1 MDKKILQLN
10 GPVNFFRLK
19 NNEKEI
25 YIFGDRH
32 NNIEIQKECNDL
44 ESFNFDK
51 YLRYFFQKNKKNV
64 DFMLETP
71 KSAYVDIY
79 KHKQNYIYIEKIRK
93 VFSDLKLNNPHYKH
107 LKIHYIDIIL
117 ETIIH
122 EPYNIINYI
131 NFYNFDY
138 SIIQL
143 ERINMLYRDQ
153 LNIIKKFK
161 NNENAEINKENILD
175 VVFYKIIVK
184 YNNKKNKKIINEYFD
199 IMCYERIKHVMTLI
213 KKLILIFKNNKLNE
227 KSIIVHVDKDK
238 ELFKQYINFK
248 YDNDKLIDKIKE
260 LHNKIRK
267 LILNIGVYTMDC
279 YFFRRFLDKEY
290 IKNTIVYVGLTHAAN
305 YLHFLVKYYNYK
317 IIEFEFIDNISSKQ
331 LENIIKKTNSYMDI
345 YKYID
350 RYDQC
355 IKIKQLFT

>member
-1 MDKKILQLN
+1 MDKKTLQLN
-10 GPVNFFRLK
+10 DPVNFFRLK

-25 YIFGDRH
+25 YIFGDVH
-32 NNIEIQKECNDL
+32 NDIKIQKECSDL

-71 KSAYVDIY
+71 KSGFTHYSKLSVNLIY
-79 KHKQNYIYIEKIRK
+79 LNKIRK
-93 VFSDLKLNNPHYKH
+93 VFSDLQLNNPYYKH
-107 LKIHYIDIIL
+107 LKIHYIDIRL
-117 ETIIH
+117 ETIID
-122 EPYNIINYI
+122 EPDNITNSI

-143 ERINMLYRDQ
+143 ERINMLYQEQ
-153 LNIIKKFK
+153 LNIIEKFK

-199 IMCYERIKHVMTLI
+199 IMCFKRIKHVMTLI
-213 KKLILIFKNNKLNE
+213 AKLILIFKNNKLNE
-227 KSIIVHVDKDK
+227 KSTMEHINKDK
-238 ELFKQYINFK
+238 ELFKQYIDYKSN
-248 YDNDKLIDKIKE
+248 NIKLINKIK
-260 LHNKIRK
+260 KIFNEMVYQIIR
-267 LILNIGVYTMDC
+267 IGSSTMDC

-290 IKNTIVYVGLTHAAN
+290 IKNTIVYVGLNHAAN

-331 LENIIKKTNSYMDI
+331 LENIIKKTNSWMDI
-345 YKYID
+345 FKYIVRD
-350 RYDQC
+350 EQC

>member
-25 YIFGDRH
+25 YIFGDYH
-32 NNIEIQKECNDL
+32 KNIEIQKECNDL

-64 DFMLETP
+64 DFMLETA
-71 KSAYVDIY
+71 KSAFTHYSKLSVNFIY
-79 KHKQNYIYIEKIRK
+79 LDKIRK
-93 VFSDLKLNNPHYKH
+93 VFSDLKLNNPHYKY
-107 LKIHYIDIIL
+107 LKIHYIDIRL

-143 ERINMLYRDQ
+143 ERINMLYQDQ
-153 LNIIKKFK
+153 LNIIEKFK

-199 IMCYERIKHVMTLI
+199 IMCYERIKHVITLI
-213 KKLILIFKNNKLNE
+213 KKLILFFKNNKLNE

-267 LILNIGVYTMDC
+267 LILIIGTYTMDC

>member
-25 YIFGDRH
+25 YIFGDMH
-32 NNIEIQKECNDL
+32 NDIKIQKECSDL

-71 KSAYVDIY
+71 KSAYVNKY
-79 KHKQNYIYIEKIRK
+79 KYDENYIYIEKIRK
-93 VFSDLKLNNPHYKH
+93 VFSDLKLNNPHYKY
-107 LKIHYIDIIL
+107 LKIHYIDIRAN
-117 ETIIH
+117 TIIQ
-122 EPYNIINYI
+122 EPLIIIHYI

-138 SIIQL
+138 SIFQL
-143 ERINMLYRDQ
+143 RKIILLYQNQ
-153 LNIIKKFK
+153 LKIIEKFK

-199 IMCYERIKHVMTLI
+199 SMCYLRIKYVMTLI

-227 KSIIVHVDKDK
+227 KLKMEHVNTDK
-238 ELFKQYINFK
+238 ELFKQYIDYKSN
-248 YDNDKLIDKIKE
+248 NTKLIDKLKK
-260 LHNKIRK
+260 LHNNIFM
-267 LILNIGVYTMDC
+267 LITDIGVYIMDC

-290 IKNTIVYVGLTHAAN
+290 IKNTIVYVGLYHASN

-317 IIEFEFIDNISSKQ
+317 IIEYEFINNISSKE
-331 LENIIKKTNSYMDI
+331 LENIIKKTESHMDI
-345 YKYID
+345 YKYIVRD
-350 RYDQC
+350 EQC

>member
-1 MDKKILQLN
+1 MDKKILKLN

-19 NNEKEI
+19 NNKKEI
-25 YIFGDRH
+25 YIFGDMH
-32 NNIEIQKECNDL
+32 YDIEIQKECSDL

-71 KSAYVDIY
+71 KSAFADSY
-79 KHKQNYIYIEKIRK
+79 KYNQNFKYLGKIRK
-93 VFSDLKLNNPHYKH
+93 VFVDLKLNNPYYKH
-107 LKIHYIDIIL
+107 LKIHYIDIRF
-117 ETIIH
+117 ETIFRV
-122 EPYNIINYI
+122 PFNIINNI

-143 ERINMLYRDQ
+143 ENIKILYQDQ
-153 LNIIKKFK
+153 LNIIEKFK

-175 VVFYKIIVK
+175 VVFHKIIVK
-184 YNNKKNKKIINEYFD
+184 YNNKQNKKLINEYFD
-199 IMCYERIKHVMTLI
+199 IMCYERIKYVMTLI

-227 KSIIVHVDKDK
+227 KLKMEHVNTDK
-238 ELFKQYINFK
+238 ELFKQYIDYKSN
-248 YDNDKLIDKIKE
+248 NTKLIDKLKK
-260 LHNKIRK
+260 LHHDILM
-267 LILNIGVYTMDC
+267 LIDDIGVYTMDC

-290 IKNTIVYVGLTHAAN
+290 IKNTIVYVGLYHASN

-317 IIEFEFIDNISSKQ
+317 IIEYEFINNISSKE
-331 LENIIKKTNSYMDI
+331 LENIIKKTDSHMDI
-345 YKYID
+345 FKYID
-350 RYDQC
+350 RDEQC